1 MAELMDISMV
11 RGQYPLPP
19 FLRKIFH
26 PKTLGVDLICAAK
39 GSPSKRGFRRRP
51 FVKSVEQIQGSFD
64 FASLRFGFAQ
74 DDDLD
79 VFRRWVRR

>member
-1 MAELMDISMV
+1 
-11 RGQYPLPP
+11 
-19 FLRKIFH
+19 
-26 PKTLGVDLICAAK
+26 VDLICAAK
-39 GSPSKRGFRRRP
+39 RKPLFEGLQEEV